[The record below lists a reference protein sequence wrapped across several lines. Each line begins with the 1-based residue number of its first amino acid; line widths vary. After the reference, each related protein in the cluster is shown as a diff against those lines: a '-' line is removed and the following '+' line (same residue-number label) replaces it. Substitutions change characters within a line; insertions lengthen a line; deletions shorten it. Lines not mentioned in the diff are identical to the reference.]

1 MTCFSSLPSRWLR
14 SLRNKGKRKKKTFE
28 WKCPPFLFDR
38 LSVSRLLSPLRW
50 LAKRVLHPQKIGR
63 VLNCATCFQPPNDAP
78 HRLATRCDIQSHN
91 RIAASKAS
99 CGIDFTLCGWQGLQS
114 RDSSLS
120 LSAGLER
127 LTRPHNR
134 KKNKKTTALSP
145 STPLAFYNT
154 GRDPRNKTTFNLGIF
169 KISNSVT
176 SHSHLQMMSAKSQSF
191 QDRSRAHPDD
201 TRVGDRARIRQ
212 TADLPT
218 RVRCHVR
225 QTLWFKRHT
234 LTFCRSFLYQLCIIM
249 KLKSYA
255 CSESCAG

>member
-1 MTCFSSLPSRWLR
+1 MIGQASFAPAENRTCSKL
-14 SLRNKGKRKKKTFE
+14 
-28 WKCPPFLFDR
+28 CD
-38 LSVSRLLSPLRW
+38 LLSAPKRRTASACHTLRYSIAQQNRSIESIVW
-50 LAKRVLHPQKIGR
+50 
-63 VLNCATCFQPPNDAP
+63 
-78 HRLATRCDIQSHN
+78 HRLYPVWLT
-91 RIAASKAS
+91 
-99 CGIDFTLCGWQGLQS
+99 GPTVPGLL
-114 RDSSLS
+114 SLS

-134 KKNKKTTALSP
+134 KKPKKTTTALSP

-225 QTLWFKRHT
+225 QTL
-234 LTFCRSFLYQLCIIM
+234 
-249 KLKSYA
+249 
-255 CSESCAG
+255 